1 MIIMMPIILEIVF
14 GTVKG
19 DIWLGLLLF
28 LGILTYAWAKN
39 KLGDASIAIAF
50 VLIMGAIF
58 INHTEFVWIVIGF
71 YLFKEYGKQIFK
83 V

>member
-1 MIIMMPIILEIVF
+1 MPILLEIVL
-14 GTVKG
+14 GTIKG

-28 LGILTYAWAKN
+28 LGISTYAWAKG
-39 KLGDASIAIAF
+39 KLGEASMAIAF
-50 VLIMGAIF
+50 VLVMGAIF
-58 INHTEFVWIVIGF
+58 INHTEFVWVVIGV